1 MRGPQEL
8 VLDPSMMPSWVTLTI
23 FSIGLLSV
31 IWAIMRHLSLRPS
44 NDRSWVNDN
53 ERQAE
58 AEFNGDEVTIRNVRD
73 FEWRSGRDF
82 DERWIDL
89 KLNLTEV
96 EKIWFVLEYFDP
108 KRRQMAHTIMSF
120 EMSDGTRLAC
130 SIEVRRERGERYHPI
145 KGLFRQYE
153 LIYVWATERDVI
165 GVRTRCR
172 KRSVTH
178 LFEAVVLGPG
188 NERRMLESY
197 LMRTNKLSESP
208 EWYNTITNT
217 CTTNIVRHVNE
228 VYPGRVPRALAI
240 LLPGLSPKILQ
251 RNNLVRMNGTIEETL
266 QRSIIDERAK
276 SWSGDSDF
284 GDWIRE
290 HAQYEHSTE

>member
-1 MRGPQEL
+1 
-8 VLDPSMMPSWVTLTI
+8 
-23 FSIGLLSV
+23 
-31 IWAIMRHLSLRPS
+31 MRHLSLRPS
-44 NDRSWVNDN
+44 NDRSGVNDN
-53 ERQAE
+53 ERQAK
-58 AEFNGDEVTIRNVRD
+58 AEFDGDEVTIRNVRD

-96 EKIWFVLEYFDP
+96 EKIWFILEYFDP

-172 KRSVTH
+172 KKSVTH

-197 LMRTNKLSESP
+197 LKRTNKLSESP
-208 EWYNTITNT
+208 EWYNTVTNT
-217 CTTNIVRHVNE
+217 CTTNIVGHVNE

-251 RNNLVRMNGTIEETL
+251 RNNLVRMNGTVEETMR
-266 QRSIIDERAK
+266 RSIIDERAK
-276 SWSGDSDF
+276 TWSGDSDF